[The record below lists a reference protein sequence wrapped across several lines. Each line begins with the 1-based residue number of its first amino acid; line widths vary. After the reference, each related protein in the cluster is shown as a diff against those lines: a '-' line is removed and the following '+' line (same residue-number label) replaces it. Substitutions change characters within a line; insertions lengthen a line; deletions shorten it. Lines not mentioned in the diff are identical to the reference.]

1 MQVAKSS
8 LVWFYGS
15 VGVVCEF
22 ICLGGCLLFKE
33 RERES
38 KGTELGRLGCGKVMG
53 GVRRDQNILYKTNF
67 FN

>member
-15 VGVVCEF
+15 IGVVCEF
-22 ICLGGCLLFKE
+22 VCLRGCLLLKE
-33 RERES
+33 RE
-38 KGTELGRLGCGKVMG
+38 KAKGRLGCGKVMG